1 MCSHTYMQEKW
12 LEHQI
17 LCNHMRA
24 TSLRIDLLMR
34 VVEEA
39 CKRRVYAKRE
49 IKEDVSA
56 EKNGGL
62 IESEQAK
69 HDRDEDKLII
79 GRAKNKGGPRRVR
92 GREGGA
98 GGLGPVSC

>member
-1 MCSHTYMQEKW
+1 MQEKW

-69 HDRDEDKLII
+69 QDRDEDKLII

-92 GREGGA
+92 VREGGA
-98 GGLGPVSC
+98 GGLGPMSC